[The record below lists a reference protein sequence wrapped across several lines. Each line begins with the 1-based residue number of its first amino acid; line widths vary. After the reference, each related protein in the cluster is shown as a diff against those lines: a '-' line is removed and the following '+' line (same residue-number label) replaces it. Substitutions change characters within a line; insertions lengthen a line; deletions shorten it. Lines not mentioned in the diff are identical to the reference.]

1 MGAYIKTQSLPRVED
16 PLTQRALSIIEE
28 ELTRLANA
36 TAGTVLWGNGLQYVP
51 GTRVASID
59 YNTTNFK
66 ITSGELNT
74 IQDIDITAE
83 VQFAKAKLIMANSA
97 DYEGLHPYTA
107 LLLENNDDIY
117 IQLQGITTGHAGI
130 AFADDDY
137 NPPAGRIH
145 YSFNDDVMDWGVA
158 TNVVMSL
165 DADGLLTVV
174 SLALNAHNAD
184 SYLAFKEDDSLKW
197 TVGFDYDDDLKFK
210 ISEGI
215 PGTNDVVEIQP
226 GQGSLRF
233 VRASVDKGLQYLDTG
248 DSSRWMMR
256 VASGTDVVEI
266 LNRAAHGKVEI
277 HANTVTAGVDGDTL
291 VATFEDDL
299 ITLAVDMSGT
309 DLTLSNPVNIYA
321 LSHDSFAGF
330 VADEH
335 IDHSGVS
342 ISAGGILSGG
352 GTIAANRTISL
363 AHGDVDHDQLAN
375 THNLTTDIDHD
386 ALTNYLVAEH
396 VSLPSTIASVLSDH
410 NKAAHTA
417 LGLAELGANSD
428 ITSMSGITG
437 TITTP
442 TNLATKTTGAW
453 DKSIGAGGDYA
464 DWATMIAAMPDTIKH
479 SSTITIKA
487 ATTLTEDCNIYN
499 KHGIVEATLIITAE
513 KYFPTSGVI
522 PTADSATA
530 TTLRDA
536 ALAAAALG
544 DDYFNGCWIKINHG
558 TGTDNGYVLITDY
571 VDATGDVVVAAWP
584 GTQPDN
590 TSRYLIFG
598 ALIDAGSESFG
609 FNIRNNTIAIYL
621 YGIGIKDSDDWGF
634 YIQNNIYTSLNYCG
648 AYNCDR
654 DGIACLGNLTS
665 YNYYC
670 GVVNCNTDNNA
681 SSGGIYAGFSNS
693 VYVYKCGISDNLQ
706 RGVLGETTTYIYASN
721 NFGDLNGNWGIYVQN
736 GAQANIV
743 GVECSGAAGNH
754 SDPGTAG
761 NANADQAAAY

>member
-28 ELTRLANA
+28 ELERIARMG
-36 TAGTVLWGNGLQYVP
+36 AGTILWGDGLQYVP

-74 IQDIDITAE
+74 IQDIDTGAE
-83 VQFAKAKLIMANSA
+83 VQFAKASLITEHSAN
-97 DYEGLHPYTA
+97 YTGLHPYTA

-145 YSFNDDVMDWGVA
+145 YSFNDDVMDWAVA
-158 TNVVMSL
+158 TNVKMTL

-363 AHGDVDHDQLAN
+363 AHGDVDHDQTTN

-386 ALTNYLVAEH
+386 ALTNYEANQHFLQSAITE
-396 VSLPSTIASVLSDH
+396 LGTIATGVWQGTAIADAYVASAAAW
-410 NKAAHTA
+410 NAKAAS
-417 LGLAELGANSD
+417 GANAD

-437 TITTP
+437 TITFGGATTENIIAIP
-442 TNLATKTTGAW
+442 DNLADALSVKEAGNFYQTFITT
-453 DKSIGAGGDYA
+453 D
-464 DWATMIAAMPDTIKH
+464 
-479 SSTITIKA
+479 
-487 ATTLTEDCNIYN
+487 
-499 KHGIVEATLIITAE
+499 
-513 KYFPTSGVI
+513 
-522 PTADSATA
+522 
-530 TTLRDA
+530 
-536 ALAAAALG
+536 
-544 DDYFNGCWIKINHG
+544 
-558 TGTDNGYVLITDY
+558 
-571 VDATGDVVVAAWP
+571 
-584 GTQPDN
+584 
-590 TSRYLIFG
+590 
-598 ALIDAGSESFG
+598 GSE
-609 FNIRNNTIAIYL
+609 AIQFYENV
-621 YGIGIKDSDDWGF
+621 GI
-634 YIQNNIYTSLNYCG
+634 
-648 AYNCDR
+648 
-654 DGIACLGNLTS
+654 
-665 YNYYC
+665 
-670 GVVNCNTDNNA
+670 
-681 SSGGIYAGFSNS
+681 
-693 VYVYKCGISDNLQ
+693 
-706 RGVLGETTTYIYASN
+706 
-721 NFGDLNGNWGIYVQN
+721 
-736 GAQANIV
+736 
-743 GVECSGAAGNH
+743 
-754 SDPGTAG
+754 GTAG
-761 NANADQAAAY
+761 AGYIGKQLTISRLADGAEIWLERYDATCLEDDLLGSIMFDSSDRRSTVDANVMIEGYAATDQSTAVKGGYLVFKTKAIHTAEAGAAVERMRITDIGNVGIGQTTFGANATRTSAWGTGVAPTTSPADCFQMYSADIVAGEAAPHFRTEHGDIIKLYQQALIADPAGQANDLDSEARTAIDAILDILENNGLMANA